1 MTKVLVLLHKRDDLS
16 WDDFQT
22 YWREHH
28 RPIAV
33 RLPGLKK
40 YEENVAAQVGA
51 LPYAVAELYFDSPAA
66 FQAAL
71 AAPEG
76 QAALADLA
84 NFVALDKTGMTVVSE
99 VVTWQDEAVA

>member
-1 MTKVLVLLHKRDDLS
+1 MTKVLVLLHKRGDLS
-16 WDDFQT
+16 WEEFQR
-22 YWREHH
+22 YWREQP

-40 YEENVAAQVGA
+40 YEENVAPQVGG
-51 LPYAVAELYFDSPAA
+51 LPYAVAELYFEDQDA

-71 AAPEG
+71 ASPEG

-84 NFVALDKTGMTVVSE
+84 NFVDLDKTGMTVVSE
-99 VVTWQDEAVA
+99 IVSWEESAVA